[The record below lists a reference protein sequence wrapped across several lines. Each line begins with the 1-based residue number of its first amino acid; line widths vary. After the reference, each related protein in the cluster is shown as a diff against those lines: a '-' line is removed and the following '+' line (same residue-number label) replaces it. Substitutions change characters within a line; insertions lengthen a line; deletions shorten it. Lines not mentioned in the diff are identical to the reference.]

1 MIDLLVSLA
10 IVSIL
15 IALMFPAI
23 SLVRESTRRVICAS
37 NLRQTGLGI
46 SMYTQD
52 FKDRLPDSVFLPAST
67 RSNFFVNAS
76 YERLDTVLLSAEE
89 FPNNDNN
96 RWDGLGLLFGEHYI
110 AASNTYY
117 CPSHR
122 GNFTFEENGTD
133 WASAKRSEE
142 IIVNYLF
149 RGTGPDGQRSLF
161 NIDSSA
167 ALVTDT
173 LRSFEDLNHEE
184 GFNILQAGLAV
195 TWYEDIGGEIAQ
207 DILLRTGDNDASNT
221 VQFTWG
227 RLDRTSED
235 ND

>member
-52 FKDRLPDSVFLPAST
+52 FKDRLPDSVFLPTVSRSTFAS
-67 RSNFFVNAS
+67 NAS

-89 FPNNDNN
+89 FPGNRDQ
-96 RWDGLGLLFGEHYI
+96 RWDGLGLLFGEEYI
-110 AASNTYY
+110 AAPNTYY

-122 GNFTFEENGTD
+122 GNYTFEESGRD
-133 WASAKRSEE
+133 WANTKRSDE

-149 RGTGPDGQRSLF
+149 RGSGPEGQRTLY
-161 NIDSSA
+161 NIDSNA

-173 LRSFEDLNHEE
+173 LRSFEDLNHVD
-184 GFNILQAGLAV
+184 GFNIMQAGLAV
-195 TWYEDIGGEIAQ
+195 TWYEDIAQ
-207 DILLRTGDNDASNT
+207 DILLRTGGNDASNT
-221 VQFTWG
+221 VRNTWG
-227 RLDRTSED
+227 RLDRTSEH